1 VLSRAGNDTAGAAVI
16 SMGAMADPEDFAAEP
31 ETEPALRPGTITL
44 ECRALVLRYAH
55 LRIRDAG
62 AEARLAASMAEA
74 GQRSPVIVVH
84 DADERPVLLDGYRR
98 VRALGQVGNDTV
110 SAIVLGLSEAD
121 GLVYC
126 HRQETSRRRS
136 VVEEGWLVRELSGQG
151 PTLRAIGVALGRT
164 ASWVSRRMALVSALP
179 EGAEEAVRSGR
190 VAPHAAMKSLV
201 PLARANTSQCERLVK
216 GLGPERVT
224 TRQMAELYAA
234 WRAGDGEVRE
244 RIASAPRLFLRA
256 VEASAPEPGDEIG
269 WLVQKLGVAGDAL
282 TRTGESLERAASADA
297 SVVKSARVR
306 RAIRTVNAAWEALH
320 SRMEECDAG
329 PRHADG
335 DLAATG

>member
-1 VLSRAGNDTAGAAVI
+1 MDEPG
-16 SMGAMADPEDFAAEP
+16 DFATAPDTEP
-31 ETEPALRPGTITL
+31 ETRAGTITI
-44 ECRALVLRYAH
+44 ECRALELRYAH

-74 GQRSPVIVVH
+74 GQTSPVIVVH

-98 VRALGQVGNDTV
+98 VRALGQLGTDTV
-110 SAIVLGLSEAD
+110 NVIVLGLSEAD

-151 PTLRAIGVALGRT
+151 PPLRAIGVALGRT

-190 VAPHAAMKSLV
+190 VPPHAAMKSLV
-201 PLARANTSQCERLVK
+201 PLARDNKIQCEHLVRA
-216 GLGPERVT
+216 LGAERVT
-224 TRQMAELYAA
+224 TRQMAQLYAA

-282 TRTGESLERAASADA
+282 SRTSESLERAATADA

-306 RAIRTVNAAWEALH
+306 RAIRTMKAAWEALH
-320 SRMEECDAG
+320 SRMEEYDAG
-329 PRHADG
+329 PRHADC
-335 DLAATG
+335 DLAAAG